1 MKLRKM
7 QLHLDWLKGLPF
19 AFKICL
25 ATIGVAFLSAAASVA
40 ALFYFYRKK
49 EQTMKKA
56 ISLIMAFV
64 LCLGLCA
71 CGNQSSNNESS
82 NNENSKFVGTYT
94 SDDTVTVNRGTVIS
108 TKKTMTLRSDG
119 TGYIEEVS
127 SESFDSDPIGTVIK
141 KYNVTWQCDETY
153 ITIETTLT
161 YHKYSAIDYFNVAI
175 GDSNSVTY
183 ELKGTQLFRPNQS
196 FAQWDKKS

>member
-1 MKLRKM
+1 M
-7 QLHLDWLKGLPF
+7 QDEIAKNATPLELDQRACPF
-19 AFKICL
+19 AFEICL
-25 ATIGVAFLSAAASVA
+25 ATIGVAFLSATTSVA

-49 EQTMKKA
+49 ELIMKKA

-71 CGNQSSNNESS
+71 CGNQSS

-141 KYNVTWQCDETY
+141 KYNVTWQCDEIY

-175 GDSNSVTY
+175 GESDSVTY